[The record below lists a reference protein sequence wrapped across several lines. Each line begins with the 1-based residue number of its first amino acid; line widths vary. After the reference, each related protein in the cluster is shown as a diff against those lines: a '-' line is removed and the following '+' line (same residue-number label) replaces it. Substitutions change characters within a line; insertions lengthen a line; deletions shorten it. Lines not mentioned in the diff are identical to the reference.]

1 MMLRKGTFVLAVAL
15 VALPAAWLEHDSEA
29 ATGPAAIR
37 ITNREVSYARVDVGR
52 SGRSAGD
59 MEIIKQLLFN
69 RRITPKP
76 IGHAEFVCTFTIPPS
91 RSCRGTIFLPR
102 GKIVVGGSIYVR
114 QIYQLAILG
123 GTGLYNNARGTMTA
137 TRFRRSPRSEILV
150 FRLVG

>member
-1 MMLRKGTFVLAVAL
+1 MLRKGILVLALAL
-15 VALPAAWLEHDSEA
+15 VAVPAAWFERDSEA

-37 ITNREVSYARVDVGR
+37 ITNRDVRYARIDVGR

-59 MEIIKQLLFN
+59 TEVIKQLLFN
-69 RRITPKP
+69 KRITPKP
-76 IGHAEFVCTFTIPPS
+76 IGHAELVCTFTIPPS

-114 QIYQLAILG
+114 HIYELAILG
-123 GTGLYNNARGTMTA
+123 GTGLYDNARGTMTG
-137 TRFRRSPRSEILV
+137 TRFRRKPRSEILV